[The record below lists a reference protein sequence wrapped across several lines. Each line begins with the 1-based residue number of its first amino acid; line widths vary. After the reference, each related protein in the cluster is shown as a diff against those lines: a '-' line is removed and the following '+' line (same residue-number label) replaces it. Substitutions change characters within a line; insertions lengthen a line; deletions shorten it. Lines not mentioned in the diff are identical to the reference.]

1 MDEENNQFGM
11 KRSGGDNVVEELATN
26 AAATHQNHRNCL
38 HFFFFFFFGTTFVAG
53 CFCVSKAKQGKNWK
67 LRIIFQLYSWPFR
80 FSNNIIY

>member
-38 HFFFFFFFGTTFVAG
+38 HFFFFLVQRLLLVA
-53 CFCVSKAKQGKNWK
+53 FEFLKPNKAKIGN
-67 LRIIFQLYSWPFR
+67 
-80 FSNNIIY
+80 